1 MPFKKNSSIKTM
13 NSTFLKKIFKSELFL
28 SDYRIYLEHF
38 DELSEKENE
47 KKIKKCI
54 NSLTDFIEKKKIEKI
69 KSYKRLPWTSM
80 WLSETRELAF
90 KLLNFSDENSDIKNE
105 FAKKS

>member
-1 MPFKKNSSIKTM
+1 M

-28 SDYRIYLEHF
+28 SDYRTYLEHF
-38 DELSEKENE
+38 DELSAKENE

-54 NSLTDFIEKKKIEKI
+54 NSLTDFIEKKKLDRI
-69 KSYKRLPWTSM
+69 KSYKRLPWTAL

-90 KLLNFSDENSDIKNE
+90 KLLNFSDETTDIKSE
-105 FAKKS
+105 YGK